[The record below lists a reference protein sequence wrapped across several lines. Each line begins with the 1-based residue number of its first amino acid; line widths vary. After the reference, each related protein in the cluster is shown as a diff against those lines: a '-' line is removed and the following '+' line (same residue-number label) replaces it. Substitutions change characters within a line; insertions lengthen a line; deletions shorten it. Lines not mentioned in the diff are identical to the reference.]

1 MNCFDCQS
9 VTGINGNYYL
19 EKHFTFIWN
28 KAKKTVANICS
39 VDIFNVSYT
48 FRRYFSSRLRSF
60 LFAPF
65 FRAQSTSETIVI
77 QPSIRWKVNESLIEF
92 RQV

>member
-39 VDIFNVSYT
+39 VDIFNVSYISPLFFISLEIVFICAILSRAEYKWNNRYST
-48 FRRYFSSRLRSF
+48 FD
-60 LFAPF
+60 
-65 FRAQSTSETIVI
+65 
-77 QPSIRWKVNESLIEF
+77 SLKS
-92 RQV
+92 

>member
-28 KAKKTVANICS
+28 KAKKIVANICS
-39 VDIFNVSYT
+39 VDIFNISYISPL
-48 FRRYFSSRLRSF
+48 FFRSF
-60 LFAPF
+60 DENYPHIFW
-65 FRAQSTSETIVI
+65 IVI
-77 QPSIRWKVNESLIEF
+77 SAFAELRN
-92 RQV
+92 